1 MGHRKKH
8 TNQQEAAC
16 LCLVIK
22 NLRHH
27 FSDDDELVFPGPLPP
42 VSVCVPALKAA
53 RGVCVHKA
61 SLSEPGGEASRLQ
74 THGTAGRP
82 QGCSGFISLVQ
93 VVQLTRTS
101 TVFSQSLS
109 IQSEATEQARGRG
122 SGSCPQFC
130 LCLCCC

>member
-27 FSDDDELVFPGPLPP
+27 FSDDDELVFPGASLPGVC

-53 RGVCVHKA
+53 RGVCAHKA
-61 SLSEPGGEASRLQ
+61 SLSEVSRLQ
-74 THGTAGRP
+74 THPNIHR
-82 QGCSGFISLVQ
+82 V
-93 VVQLTRTS
+93 
-101 TVFSQSLS
+101 
-109 IQSEATEQARGRG
+109 QSELVYPIRGH
-122 SGSCPQFC
+122 
-130 LCLCCC
+130 